1 MKIRNIYKVKEKYI
15 LKKILLL
22 LLVPLLLILF
32 YFLLNQTKTFE
43 INILCLEYKTS
54 NLLEQKTTNV
64 KLNGRI
70 QYSWFKKEKI
80 LIESFEIEGY
90 SPPEWVHV
98 SNGAILN
105 EDNNIFKGDLRY
117 IGKIST
123 NDGIFT
129 KIYNI
134 GLIMM
139 SEDMNDICILTY
151 TYDDIN
157 NSALWTTAEA
167 NIIVGSI
174 SDINEI
180 SEYEEIRN
188 KFFDLL

>member
-1 MKIRNIYKVKEKYI
+1 MEGTHI

-22 LLVPLLLILF
+22 VLLVLLVFSMI

-43 INILCLEYKTS
+43 INILCLQYRTADLS
-54 NLLEQKTTNV
+54 EQKAVNV

-90 SPPEWVHV
+90 SPLEWVHV
-98 SNGAILN
+98 SNDAILN

-123 NDGIFT
+123 NDGILT

-134 GLIMM
+134 GLIMNIV
-139 SEDMNDICILTY
+139 SCHLILH
-151 TYDDIN
+151 
-157 NSALWTTAEA
+157 
-167 NIIVGSI
+167 
-174 SDINEI
+174 
-180 SEYEEIRN
+180 
-188 KFFDLL
+188 